1 MTCKILCLANQKG
14 GVGKTTTAVNLAACL
29 ATAERRTLLVDCDA
43 QGNASSG
50 LGIDRESLRGRNLY
64 HALMD
69 GVPIQDVIRPTQL
82 KHLDIVPADQD
93 LIGVEIEFVAMEDR
107 EKKLRHSLREAGIHY
122 EFIVLD
128 CPPSLGFLTINA
140 LVASDC
146 LIVPMQCEFYAME
159 GLGLLLNTARLVRER
174 WNPALRLGGIL
185 LTMFDARNLL
195 SHRVSEDVKRHFG
208 GKVFRT
214 VIPRNVRL
222 SESPSHGLPIV
233 LYDIRSKGAA
243 AYMEWT
249 QEILNNGRI

>member
-1 MTCKILCLANQKG
+1 
-14 GVGKTTTAVNLAACL
+14 
-29 ATAERRTLLVDCDA
+29 
-43 QGNASSG
+43 
-50 LGIDRESLRGRNLY
+50 
-64 HALMD
+64 
-69 GVPIQDVIRPTQL
+69 
-82 KHLDIVPADQD
+82 VPADQD

-107 EKKLRHSLREAGIHY
+107 EKKLRRSLREAGINY

-174 WNPALRLGGIL
+174 WNPALRLRGIL